1 MARTIKDAFTGGKA
15 FIPFIT
21 AGDPNLEKTVDV
33 YEAAADYIAA
43 KIAAGAT
50 YAQPVFV
57 ANDAN
62 SPVPTKEVQ

>member
-1 MARTIKDAFTGGKA
+1 MDVAFVVAYNSAIATKA
-15 FIPFIT
+15 NPI
-21 AGDPNLEKTVDV
+21 
-33 YEAAADYIAA
+33 IAA

-62 SPVPTKEVQ
+62 APVPTKEVQ